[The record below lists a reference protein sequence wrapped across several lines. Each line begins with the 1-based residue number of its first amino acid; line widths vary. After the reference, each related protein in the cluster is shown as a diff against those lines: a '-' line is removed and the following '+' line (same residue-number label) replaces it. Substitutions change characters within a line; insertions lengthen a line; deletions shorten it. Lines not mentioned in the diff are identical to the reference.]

1 MAITSLTRYATEAAA
16 SFPST
21 VTICGSAM
29 DPPLDCRGTHLSAE
43 GAARTGAGWGSAVS
57 AAFVAPEGESTR
69 RATRAGGDAHVV
81 RGPDLGAPGAPEL
94 THRPAGAVPAL
105 DVRLSRLPP

>member
-57 AAFVAPEGESTR
+57 AAFVAPEDETTR
-69 RATRAGGDAHVV
+69 RATRAGGDEHVLHGRDLV
-81 RGPDLGAPGAPEL
+81 ARGAADLPNRLAD
-94 THRPAGAVPAL
+94 AVHAM
-105 DVRLSRLPP
+105 DVRL